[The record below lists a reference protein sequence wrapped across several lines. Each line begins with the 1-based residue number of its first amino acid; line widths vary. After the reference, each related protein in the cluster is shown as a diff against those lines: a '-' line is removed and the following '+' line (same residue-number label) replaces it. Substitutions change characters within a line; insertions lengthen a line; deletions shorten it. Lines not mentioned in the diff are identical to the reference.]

1 MTKNKNSSLSTGM
14 AAKEFN
20 RRTLIKRGAALAAF
34 APVAPMFVKNAFAA
48 TSGEVNVLMW
58 GEYLPDSVLA
68 DFKAKTGITV
78 NHTKIGDNGEI
89 IAKMKAGGGAGFDL
103 ASPTNMRALQW
114 ENLGVLAPFDMNK
127 ITNIG
132 NVNPGMVA
140 VGERDWNF
148 GGKGSH
154 WVPQLWGTESIS
166 WRTDKWT
173 PDGLPSFGDLWE
185 PNPGIDGAFMMGRT
199 YSMMTGCGI
208 WMHHQGKMDFW
219 SSYKDEDTMR
229 KNWEIITEYCIAKK
243 GNLVKFWSGADP
255 QKQGFTSDGVV
266 VGQTWD
272 GPIVSMMKAG
282 EPVAYQTTEEG
293 ALAWVDGITL
303 SAKAEN
309 IDEAYELINY
319 SFTPEVGGQ
328 TINEIGYNS
337 KFGVDLNKT
346 KIYESIDQ
354 QSVHIAQGV
363 DKDKNKEQGA
373 GDQGLMFGYAC
384 NETEELMPIPIQISH
399 DLTRKLAEVRK
410 NSTLNWLG
418 PDGKSQVTVKYE
430 DGQPVEYG
438 HTIAIID

>member
-1 MTKNKNSSLSTGM
+1 MKKINKTLK
-14 AAKEFN
+14 AAKVS
-20 RRTLIKRGAALAAF
+20 RRSVLKGAAATGAA
-34 APVAPMFVKNAFAA
+34 AAIGPWYIPNAFAA
-48 TSGEVNVLMW
+48 PVVNVLMW
-58 GEYLPDSVLA
+58 GEYLPDSVVA

-89 IAKMKAGGGAGFDL
+89 ISKMKAGGGAGYDL

-114 ENLGVLAPFDMNK
+114 ENLGVLAPFDMNR
-127 ITNIG
+127 INTSA
-132 NVNPGMVA
+132 VNPGMLA

-148 GGKGSH
+148 GGNGSH

-229 KNWEIITEYCIAKK
+229 KNWETITDFCISKK

-272 GPIVSMMKAG
+272 GPIAAMMKAG
-282 EPVAYQTTEEG
+282 EPVAYQTTDEG
-293 ALAWVDGITL
+293 ALAWIDGITL

-337 KFGVDLNKT
+337 AVNGASDFYSAETKALAKAIYPGDTNTQLNPWPPEPPWFADARAEYANKF
-346 KIYESIDQ
+346 
-354 QSVHIAQGV
+354 
-363 DKDKNKEQGA
+363 
-373 GDQGLMFGYAC
+373 
-384 NETEELMPIPIQISH
+384 ET
-399 DLTRKLAEVRK
+399 A
-410 NSTLNWLG
+410 
-418 PDGKSQVTVKYE
+418 
-430 DGQPVEYG
+430 
-438 HTIAIID
+438 

>member
-1 MTKNKNSSLSTGM
+1 MKKINKTLK
-14 AAKEFN
+14 AAKVS
-20 RRTLIKRGAALAAF
+20 RRSVIKGAAATGAA
-34 APVAPMFVKNAFAA
+34 AAIGPWYIPNAFAA
-48 TSGEVNVLMW
+48 PDVNVLMW
-58 GEYLPDSVLA
+58 GEYLPDSVVA

-89 IAKMKAGGGAGFDL
+89 ISKMKAGGGAGYDL

-114 ENLGVLAPFDMNK
+114 ENLGVLAPFDMNR
-127 ITNIG
+127 INTSA
-132 NVNPGMVA
+132 VNPGMLA

-148 GGKGSH
+148 GGNGSH

-219 SSYKDEDTMR
+219 SSYNDEDTMR
-229 KNWEIITEYCIAKK
+229 KNWETITDFCISKK

-272 GPIVSMMKAG
+272 GPIAAMMKAG
-282 EPVAYQTTEEG
+282 EPVAYQTTDEG
-293 ALAWVDGITL
+293 ALAWIDGITL

-337 KFGVDLNKT
+337 AVNGASDFYSPETKALAKAIYPGDTSTKLNPWPPEPPWFADARAEYANKF
-346 KIYESIDQ
+346 
-354 QSVHIAQGV
+354 
-363 DKDKNKEQGA
+363 
-373 GDQGLMFGYAC
+373 
-384 NETEELMPIPIQISH
+384 ET
-399 DLTRKLAEVRK
+399 A
-410 NSTLNWLG
+410 
-418 PDGKSQVTVKYE
+418 
-430 DGQPVEYG
+430 
-438 HTIAIID
+438 

>member
-1 MTKNKNSSLSTGM
+1 MKKINKTLK
-14 AAKEFN
+14 AAKVS
-20 RRTLIKRGAALAAF
+20 RRSVLKGAAATGAA
-34 APVAPMFVKNAFAA
+34 AAIGPWYIPNAFAA
-48 TSGEVNVLMW
+48 PVVNVLMW
-58 GEYLPDSVLA
+58 GEYLPDSVVA

-89 IAKMKAGGGAGFDL
+89 ISKMKAGGGAGYDL

-114 ENLGVLAPFDMNK
+114 ENLGVLAPFDMNR
-127 ITNIG
+127 INTSA
-132 NVNPGMVA
+132 VNPGMLA

-148 GGKGSH
+148 GGNGSH

-219 SSYKDEDTMR
+219 SSYNNEDTMR
-229 KNWEIITEYCIAKK
+229 KNWETITDFCISKK

-272 GPIVSMMKAG
+272 GPIAAMMKAG
-282 EPVAYQTTEEG
+282 EPVAYQTTDEG
-293 ALAWVDGITL
+293 ALAWIDGITL

-337 KFGVDLNKT
+337 AVNGASDFYSPETKALAKAIYPGDTSTKLNPWPPEPPWFADARAEYANKF
-346 KIYESIDQ
+346 
-354 QSVHIAQGV
+354 
-363 DKDKNKEQGA
+363 
-373 GDQGLMFGYAC
+373 
-384 NETEELMPIPIQISH
+384 ET
-399 DLTRKLAEVRK
+399 A
-410 NSTLNWLG
+410 
-418 PDGKSQVTVKYE
+418 
-430 DGQPVEYG
+430 
-438 HTIAIID
+438 

>member
-1 MTKNKNSSLSTGM
+1 MKKINKTLK
-14 AAKEFN
+14 AAKVS
-20 RRTLIKRGAALAAF
+20 RRSVLKGAAATGAA
-34 APVAPMFVKNAFAA
+34 AAIGPWYIPNAFAA
-48 TSGEVNVLMW
+48 PVVNVLMW
-58 GEYLPDSVLA
+58 GEYLPDSVVA

-89 IAKMKAGGGAGFDL
+89 ISKMKAGGGAGYDL

-114 ENLGVLAPFDMNK
+114 ADLGVLAPFDMNR
-127 ITNIG
+127 INTSA
-132 NVNPGMVA
+132 VNPGMLA

-166 WRTDKWT
+166 WRTDKWQ
-173 PDGLPSFGDLWE
+173 PDGLPSFGDIWE

-219 SSYKDEDTMR
+219 SSCNDEDTMR
-229 KNWEIITEYCIAKK
+229 KNWETITDYCISKK

-272 GPIVSMMKAG
+272 GPIAAMMKAG
-282 EPVAYQTTEEG
+282 EPVAYQTTDEG
-293 ALAWVDGITL
+293 ALAWIDGITM

-328 TINEIGYNS
+328 TVNEIGYNS
-337 KFGVDLNKT
+337 AVNGASDHYSDETKALAKAIYPGDTSTKLNPWPPEPPWYADARAEYANKF
-346 KIYESIDQ
+346 
-354 QSVHIAQGV
+354 
-363 DKDKNKEQGA
+363 
-373 GDQGLMFGYAC
+373 
-384 NETEELMPIPIQISH
+384 ET
-399 DLTRKLAEVRK
+399 A
-410 NSTLNWLG
+410 
-418 PDGKSQVTVKYE
+418 
-430 DGQPVEYG
+430 
-438 HTIAIID
+438 

>member
-1 MTKNKNSSLSTGM
+1 VKKINKTLK
-14 AAKEFN
+14 AAKVS
-20 RRTLIKRGAALAAF
+20 RRSVLKGAAATGAA
-34 APVAPMFVKNAFAA
+34 AAIGPWYIPNAFAA
-48 TSGEVNVLMW
+48 PVVNVLMW
-58 GEYLPDSVLA
+58 GEYLPDSVVA

-89 IAKMKAGGGAGFDL
+89 ISKMKAGGGAGYDL

-114 ENLGVLAPFDMNK
+114 ENLGVLAPFDMNR
-127 ITNIG
+127 INTSA
-132 NVNPGMVA
+132 VNPGMLA

-148 GGKGSH
+148 GGNGSH

-219 SSYKDEDTMR
+219 SSYNDEDTMR
-229 KNWEIITEYCIAKK
+229 KNWETITDFCISKK

-266 VGQTWD
+266 IGQTWD
-272 GPIVSMMKAG
+272 GPIAAMMKAG
-282 EPVAYQTTEEG
+282 EPVAYQTTDEG
-293 ALAWVDGITL
+293 ALAWIDGITL

-337 KFGVDLNKT
+337 AVNGASDFYSPETKALAKAIYPGDTSTKLNPWPPEPPWFADARAEYANKF
-346 KIYESIDQ
+346 
-354 QSVHIAQGV
+354 
-363 DKDKNKEQGA
+363 
-373 GDQGLMFGYAC
+373 
-384 NETEELMPIPIQISH
+384 ET
-399 DLTRKLAEVRK
+399 A
-410 NSTLNWLG
+410 
-418 PDGKSQVTVKYE
+418 
-430 DGQPVEYG
+430 
-438 HTIAIID
+438 

>member
-1 MTKNKNSSLSTGM
+1 MKKINKTLK
-14 AAKEFN
+14 AAKVS
-20 RRTLIKRGAALAAF
+20 RRSVLKGAAATGAA
-34 APVAPMFVKNAFAA
+34 AAIGPWYIPNAFAA
-48 TSGEVNVLMW
+48 PVVNVLMW
-58 GEYLPDSVLA
+58 GEYLPDSVVA

-89 IAKMKAGGGAGFDL
+89 ISKMKAGGGAGFDL

-114 ENLGVLAPFDMNK
+114 ENLGVLAPFDMNR
-127 ITNIG
+127 INTSA
-132 NVNPGMVA
+132 VNPGMLA

-148 GGKGSH
+148 GGNGSH

-166 WRTDKWT
+166 WRTDKWQ
-173 PDGLPSFGDLWE
+173 PDGLPSFGDIWE

-229 KNWEIITEYCIAKK
+229 KNWETITDYCISKK

-272 GPIVSMMKAG
+272 GPIAAMMKAG
-282 EPVAYQTTEEG
+282 EPVAYQTTDEG
-293 ALAWVDGITL
+293 ALAWIDGITL

-328 TINEIGYNS
+328 TVNEIGYNS
-337 KFGVDLNKT
+337 AVNGASDHYSDETKALAKAIYPGDTSTKLNPWPP
-346 KIYESIDQ
+346 EPPW
-354 QSVHIAQGV
+354 
-363 DKDKNKEQGA
+363 
-373 GDQGLMFGYAC
+373 YADARAC
-384 NETEELMPIPIQISH
+384 LLYTSPSPR
-399 DLTRKLAEVRK
+399 D
-410 NSTLNWLG
+410 
-418 PDGKSQVTVKYE
+418 
-430 DGQPVEYG
+430 
-438 HTIAIID
+438 

>member
-1 MTKNKNSSLSTGM
+1 MKKINKTLK
-14 AAKEFN
+14 AAKVS
-20 RRTLIKRGAALAAF
+20 RRSVLKGAAATGAA
-34 APVAPMFVKNAFAA
+34 AAIGPWYIPNAFAA
-48 TSGEVNVLMW
+48 PVVNVLMW
-58 GEYLPDSVLA
+58 GEYLPDSVVA

-89 IAKMKAGGGAGFDL
+89 ISKMKAGGGAGYDL

-114 ENLGVLAPFDMNK
+114 ADLGVLAPFDMNR
-127 ITNIG
+127 INTSA
-132 NVNPGMVA
+132 VNPGMLA

-166 WRTDKWT
+166 WRTDKWQ
-173 PDGLPSFGDLWE
+173 PDGGLPSFGDIWE

-219 SSYKDEDTMR
+219 SSYNDEDTMR
-229 KNWEIITEYCIAKK
+229 KNWETITDYCISKK

-272 GPIVSMMKAG
+272 GPIAAMMKAG
-282 EPVAYQTTEEG
+282 EPVAYQTTDEG
-293 ALAWVDGITL
+293 ALAWIDGITM

-319 SFTPEVGGQ
+319 SFTPETGGQ
-328 TINEIGYNS
+328 TVNEIGYNS
-337 KFGVDLNKT
+337 AVNGASDFYSDETKALAKAIYPGDTSTKLNPWPPEPPWYADARAEYANKF
-346 KIYESIDQ
+346 
-354 QSVHIAQGV
+354 
-363 DKDKNKEQGA
+363 
-373 GDQGLMFGYAC
+373 
-384 NETEELMPIPIQISH
+384 ET
-399 DLTRKLAEVRK
+399 A
-410 NSTLNWLG
+410 
-418 PDGKSQVTVKYE
+418 
-430 DGQPVEYG
+430 
-438 HTIAIID
+438 

>member
-1 MTKNKNSSLSTGM
+1 MKKINKTLK
-14 AAKEFN
+14 AAKVS
-20 RRTLIKRGAALAAF
+20 RRSVLKGAAATGAA
-34 APVAPMFVKNAFAA
+34 AAIGPWYIPNAFAA
-48 TSGEVNVLMW
+48 PVVNVLMW
-58 GEYLPDSVLA
+58 GEYLPDSVVA

-89 IAKMKAGGGAGFDL
+89 ISKMKAGGGAGFDL

-114 ENLGVLAPFDMNK
+114 ENLGVLAPFDMNR
-127 ITNIG
+127 INTSA
-132 NVNPGMVA
+132 VNPGMLA

-148 GGKGSH
+148 GGNGSH

-166 WRTDKWT
+166 WRTDKWQ
-173 PDGLPSFGDLWE
+173 PDGLPSFGDIWE

-229 KNWEIITEYCIAKK
+229 KNWETITDYCISKK

-272 GPIVSMMKAG
+272 GPIAAMMKAG
-282 EPVAYQTTEEG
+282 EPVAYQTTDEG
-293 ALAWVDGITL
+293 ALAWIDGITL

-328 TINEIGYNS
+328 TVNEIGYNS
-337 KFGVDLNKT
+337 AVNGASDPYSDETKALAKAIYPGDTSTKLNPWPPEPPWYADARAEYANKF
-346 KIYESIDQ
+346 
-354 QSVHIAQGV
+354 
-363 DKDKNKEQGA
+363 
-373 GDQGLMFGYAC
+373 
-384 NETEELMPIPIQISH
+384 ET
-399 DLTRKLAEVRK
+399 A
-410 NSTLNWLG
+410 
-418 PDGKSQVTVKYE
+418 
-430 DGQPVEYG
+430 
-438 HTIAIID
+438 

>member
-1 MTKNKNSSLSTGM
+1 MKKINKTLK
-14 AAKEFN
+14 AAKVS
-20 RRTLIKRGAALAAF
+20 RRSVLKGAAATGAA
-34 APVAPMFVKNAFAA
+34 AAIGPWYIPNAFAA
-48 TSGEVNVLMW
+48 PVVNVLMW
-58 GEYLPDSVLA
+58 GEYLPDSVVA

-89 IAKMKAGGGAGFDL
+89 ISKMKAGGGAGYDL

-127 ITNIG
+127 INTSA
-132 NVNPGMVA
+132 VNPGMLA

-148 GGKGSH
+148 GGNGSH

-229 KNWEIITEYCIAKK
+229 KNWETITDFCISKK

-272 GPIVSMMKAG
+272 GPIAAMMKAG
-282 EPVAYQTTEEG
+282 EPVAYQTTDEG
-293 ALAWVDGITL
+293 ALAWIDGITL

-337 KFGVDLNKT
+337 AVNGASDFYSPETKALAKAIYPGDTSTKLNPWPPEPPWFADARAEYANKF
-346 KIYESIDQ
+346 
-354 QSVHIAQGV
+354 
-363 DKDKNKEQGA
+363 
-373 GDQGLMFGYAC
+373 
-384 NETEELMPIPIQISH
+384 ET
-399 DLTRKLAEVRK
+399 A
-410 NSTLNWLG
+410 
-418 PDGKSQVTVKYE
+418 
-430 DGQPVEYG
+430 
-438 HTIAIID
+438 

>member
-1 MTKNKNSSLSTGM
+1 MKKINKTLK
-14 AAKEFN
+14 AAKVS
-20 RRTLIKRGAALAAF
+20 RRSVLKGAAATGAA
-34 APVAPMFVKNAFAA
+34 AAIGPWYIPNAFAA
-48 TSGEVNVLMW
+48 PVVNVLMW
-58 GEYLPDSVLA
+58 GEYLPDSVVA

-89 IAKMKAGGGAGFDL
+89 ISKMKAGGGAGYDL

-114 ENLGVLAPFDMNK
+114 ENLGVLAPFDMNR
-127 ITNIG
+127 INTSAE
-132 NVNPGMVA
+132 NPGMLA

-148 GGKGSH
+148 GGNGSH

-219 SSYKDEDTMR
+219 SSYNDEDTMR
-229 KNWEIITEYCIAKK
+229 KNWETITDFCISKK

-272 GPIVSMMKAG
+272 GPIAAMMKAG
-282 EPVAYQTTEEG
+282 EPVAYQTTDEG
-293 ALAWVDGITL
+293 ALAWIDGITL

-337 KFGVDLNKT
+337 AVNGASDFYSPETKALAKAIYPGDTSTKLNPWPPEPPWFADARAEYANKF
-346 KIYESIDQ
+346 
-354 QSVHIAQGV
+354 
-363 DKDKNKEQGA
+363 
-373 GDQGLMFGYAC
+373 
-384 NETEELMPIPIQISH
+384 ET
-399 DLTRKLAEVRK
+399 A
-410 NSTLNWLG
+410 
-418 PDGKSQVTVKYE
+418 
-430 DGQPVEYG
+430 
-438 HTIAIID
+438 

>member
-1 MTKNKNSSLSTGM
+1 MKKINKTLK
-14 AAKEFN
+14 AAKVS
-20 RRTLIKRGAALAAF
+20 RRSVLKGAAATGAA
-34 APVAPMFVKNAFAA
+34 AAIGPWYIPNAFAA
-48 TSGEVNVLMW
+48 PVVNVLMW
-58 GEYLPDSVLA
+58 GEYLPDSVVA

-89 IAKMKAGGGAGFDL
+89 ISKMKAGGGAGFDL

-114 ENLGVLAPFDMNK
+114 ENLGVLSPFDMNR
-127 ITNIG
+127 INTSA
-132 NVNPGMVA
+132 VNPGMLA

-148 GGKGSH
+148 GGNGSH

-166 WRTDKWT
+166 WRTDKWQ
-173 PDGLPSFGDLWE
+173 PDGLPSFGDIWE

-229 KNWEIITEYCIAKK
+229 KNWETITDYCISKK

-272 GPIVSMMKAG
+272 GPIAAMMKAG
-282 EPVAYQTTEEG
+282 EPVAYQTTDEG
-293 ALAWVDGITL
+293 ALAWIDGITL

-337 KFGVDLNKT
+337 AVNGASDFYSPETKALAKAIYPGDTATKLNPWPPEPPWYADARAEYANKF
-346 KIYESIDQ
+346 
-354 QSVHIAQGV
+354 
-363 DKDKNKEQGA
+363 
-373 GDQGLMFGYAC
+373 
-384 NETEELMPIPIQISH
+384 ET
-399 DLTRKLAEVRK
+399 A
-410 NSTLNWLG
+410 
-418 PDGKSQVTVKYE
+418 
-430 DGQPVEYG
+430 
-438 HTIAIID
+438 

>member
-1 MTKNKNSSLSTGM
+1 MKKINKTLK
-14 AAKEFN
+14 AAKVS
-20 RRTLIKRGAALAAF
+20 RRSVLKGAAATGAA
-34 APVAPMFVKNAFAA
+34 AAIGPWYIPNAFAA
-48 TSGEVNVLMW
+48 PVVNVLMW
-58 GEYLPDSVLA
+58 GEYLPDSVVA

-89 IAKMKAGGGAGFDL
+89 ISKMKAGGGAGYDL

-114 ENLGVLAPFDMNK
+114 ENLGVLAPFDMNR
-127 ITNIG
+127 INTSA
-132 NVNPGMVA
+132 VNPGMLA

-148 GGKGSH
+148 GGNGSH

-219 SSYKDEDTMR
+219 SSYNDEDTMR
-229 KNWEIITEYCIAKK
+229 KNWETITDFCISKK

-272 GPIVSMMKAG
+272 GPIAAMMKAG
-282 EPVAYQTTEEG
+282 EPVAYQTTDEG
-293 ALAWVDGITL
+293 ALACIDGITL

-337 KFGVDLNKT
+337 AVNGASDFYSSETKALAKAIYPGDTSTKLNPWPPEPPWFADARAEYANKF
-346 KIYESIDQ
+346 
-354 QSVHIAQGV
+354 
-363 DKDKNKEQGA
+363 
-373 GDQGLMFGYAC
+373 
-384 NETEELMPIPIQISH
+384 ET
-399 DLTRKLAEVRK
+399 A
-410 NSTLNWLG
+410 
-418 PDGKSQVTVKYE
+418 
-430 DGQPVEYG
+430 
-438 HTIAIID
+438 

>member
-1 MTKNKNSSLSTGM
+1 MKKINKTLN
-14 AAKEFN
+14 AAKVT
-20 RRTLIKRGAALAAF
+20 RRSVLKGAAATGAA
-34 APVAPMFVKNAFAA
+34 AAIGPWYIPNAFAA
-48 TSGEVNVLMW
+48 PVVNVLMW
-58 GEYLPDSVLA
+58 GEYLPDSVVA

-89 IAKMKAGGGAGFDL
+89 ISKMKAGGGAGYDL

-114 ENLGVLAPFDMNK
+114 ADLGVLAPFDMNR
-127 ITNIG
+127 INTSA
-132 NVNPGMVA
+132 VNPGMLA

-166 WRTDKWT
+166 WRTDKWQ
-173 PDGLPSFGDLWE
+173 PDGLPSFGDIWE

-219 SSYKDEDTMR
+219 SSYNDEDTMR
-229 KNWEIITEYCIAKK
+229 KNWETITDYCISKK

-272 GPIVSMMKAG
+272 GPIAAMMKAG
-282 EPVAYQTTEEG
+282 EPVAYQTTDEG
-293 ALAWVDGITL
+293 ALAWIDGITL

-328 TINEIGYNS
+328 TVNEIGYNS
-337 KFGVDLNKT
+337 AVNGASDHYSAETKALAKAIYPGDTSTKLNPWPPEPPWYADARAEYANKF
-346 KIYESIDQ
+346 
-354 QSVHIAQGV
+354 
-363 DKDKNKEQGA
+363 
-373 GDQGLMFGYAC
+373 
-384 NETEELMPIPIQISH
+384 ET
-399 DLTRKLAEVRK
+399 A
-410 NSTLNWLG
+410 
-418 PDGKSQVTVKYE
+418 
-430 DGQPVEYG
+430 
-438 HTIAIID
+438 

>member
-1 MTKNKNSSLSTGM
+1 MKKINKTLK
-14 AAKEFN
+14 AAKVS
-20 RRTLIKRGAALAAF
+20 RRSVLKGAAATGAA
-34 APVAPMFVKNAFAA
+34 AAIGPWYIPNAFAA
-48 TSGEVNVLMW
+48 PVVNVLMW
-58 GEYLPDSVLA
+58 GEYLPDSVVA

-89 IAKMKAGGGAGFDL
+89 ISKMKAGGGAGYDL

-114 ENLGVLAPFDMNK
+114 ADLGVLAPFDMNR
-127 ITNIG
+127 INTSA
-132 NVNPGMVA
+132 VNPGMLA

-166 WRTDKWT
+166 WRTDKWQ
-173 PDGLPSFGDLWE
+173 PDGLPSFGDIWE

-219 SSYKDEDTMR
+219 SSYNDEDTMR
-229 KNWEIITEYCIAKK
+229 KTWETITDYCISKK

-272 GPIVSMMKAG
+272 GPIAAMMKAG
-282 EPVAYQTTEEG
+282 EPVAYQTTDEG
-293 ALAWVDGITL
+293 ALAWIDGITM

-328 TINEIGYNS
+328 TVNEIGYNS
-337 KFGVDLNKT
+337 AVNGASDHYSDETKALAKAIYPGDTSTKLNPWPPEPPWYADARAEYANKF
-346 KIYESIDQ
+346 
-354 QSVHIAQGV
+354 
-363 DKDKNKEQGA
+363 
-373 GDQGLMFGYAC
+373 
-384 NETEELMPIPIQISH
+384 ET
-399 DLTRKLAEVRK
+399 A
-410 NSTLNWLG
+410 
-418 PDGKSQVTVKYE
+418 
-430 DGQPVEYG
+430 
-438 HTIAIID
+438 

>member
-1 MTKNKNSSLSTGM
+1 MKKINKTLK
-14 AAKEFN
+14 AAKVS
-20 RRTLIKRGAALAAF
+20 RRSVLKGAAATGAA
-34 APVAPMFVKNAFAA
+34 AAIGPWYIPNAFAA
-48 TSGEVNVLMW
+48 PVVNVLMW
-58 GEYLPDSVLA
+58 GEYLPDSVVA

-89 IAKMKAGGGAGFDL
+89 ISKMKAGGGAGYDL

-114 ENLGVLAPFDMNK
+114 ENLGVLAPFDMNR
-127 ITNIG
+127 INTSA
-132 NVNPGMVA
+132 VNPGMLA

-148 GGKGSH
+148 GGNGSH

-173 PDGLPSFGDLWE
+173 PDGLPSFGDIWE

-229 KNWEIITEYCIAKK
+229 KNWETITDYCISKK

-272 GPIVSMMKAG
+272 GPIAAMMKAG
-282 EPVAYQTTEEG
+282 EPVAYRTTQEG
-293 ALAWVDGITL
+293 ALAWIDGITL

-337 KFGVDLNKT
+337 AVNGASDFYSSETKALAKAIYPGDTSTKLNPWPPEPPWFADARAEYANKF
-346 KIYESIDQ
+346 
-354 QSVHIAQGV
+354 
-363 DKDKNKEQGA
+363 
-373 GDQGLMFGYAC
+373 
-384 NETEELMPIPIQISH
+384 ET
-399 DLTRKLAEVRK
+399 A
-410 NSTLNWLG
+410 
-418 PDGKSQVTVKYE
+418 
-430 DGQPVEYG
+430 
-438 HTIAIID
+438 

>member
-1 MTKNKNSSLSTGM
+1 VKKINKTLN
-14 AAKEFN
+14 AAKVT
-20 RRTLIKRGAALAAF
+20 RRSVLKGAAATGAA
-34 APVAPMFVKNAFAA
+34 AAIGPWYIPNAFAA
-48 TSGEVNVLMW
+48 PVVNVLMW
-58 GEYLPDSVLA
+58 GEYLPDSVVA

-89 IAKMKAGGGAGFDL
+89 ISKMKAGGGAGYDL

-114 ENLGVLAPFDMNK
+114 ADLGVLAPFDMNR
-127 ITNIG
+127 INTSA
-132 NVNPGMVA
+132 VNPGMLA

-148 GGKGSH
+148 GGNGSH

-166 WRTDKWT
+166 WRTDKWQ
-173 PDGLPSFGDLWE
+173 PDGLPSFGDIWE

-219 SSYKDEDTMR
+219 SSYSDEDTMR
-229 KNWEIITEYCIAKK
+229 KNWETITDYCISKK

-272 GPIVSMMKAG
+272 GPIAAMMKAG
-282 EPVAYQTTEEG
+282 EPVAYQTTDEG
-293 ALAWVDGITL
+293 ALAWIDGITL

-328 TINEIGYNS
+328 TVNEIGYNS
-337 KFGVDLNKT
+337 AVNGASDHYSAETKALAKAIYPGDTSTKLNPWPPEPPWYADARAEYANKF
-346 KIYESIDQ
+346 
-354 QSVHIAQGV
+354 
-363 DKDKNKEQGA
+363 
-373 GDQGLMFGYAC
+373 
-384 NETEELMPIPIQISH
+384 ET
-399 DLTRKLAEVRK
+399 A
-410 NSTLNWLG
+410 
-418 PDGKSQVTVKYE
+418 
-430 DGQPVEYG
+430 
-438 HTIAIID
+438 

>member
-1 MTKNKNSSLSTGM
+1 MKKINKTLK
-14 AAKEFN
+14 AAKVS
-20 RRTLIKRGAALAAF
+20 RRSVLKGAAATGAAE
-34 APVAPMFVKNAFAA
+34 AIGPWYIPNAFAA
-48 TSGEVNVLMW
+48 PVVNVLMW
-58 GEYLPDSVLA
+58 GEYLPDSVVA

-89 IAKMKAGGGAGFDL
+89 ISKMKAGGGAGYDL

-114 ENLGVLAPFDMNK
+114 ADLGVLAPFDMNR
-127 ITNIG
+127 INTSA
-132 NVNPGMVA
+132 VNPGMLA

-166 WRTDKWT
+166 WRTDKWQ
-173 PDGLPSFGDLWE
+173 PDGLPSFGDIWE

-219 SSYKDEDTMR
+219 SSYNDEDTMR
-229 KNWEIITEYCIAKK
+229 KNWETITDYCISKK

-272 GPIVSMMKAG
+272 GPIAAMMKAG
-282 EPVAYQTTEEG
+282 EPVAYQTTDEG
-293 ALAWVDGITL
+293 ALAWIDGITM

-319 SFTPEVGGQ
+319 SFTPETGGQ
-328 TINEIGYNS
+328 TVNEIGYNS
-337 KFGVDLNKT
+337 AVNGASDFYSDETKALAKAIYPGDTSTKLNPWPPEPPWYADARAEYANKF
-346 KIYESIDQ
+346 
-354 QSVHIAQGV
+354 
-363 DKDKNKEQGA
+363 
-373 GDQGLMFGYAC
+373 
-384 NETEELMPIPIQISH
+384 ET
-399 DLTRKLAEVRK
+399 A
-410 NSTLNWLG
+410 
-418 PDGKSQVTVKYE
+418 
-430 DGQPVEYG
+430 
-438 HTIAIID
+438 

>member
-1 MTKNKNSSLSTGM
+1 MKKINKTLK
-14 AAKEFN
+14 AAKVS
-20 RRTLIKRGAALAAF
+20 RRSVLKGAAATGAA
-34 APVAPMFVKNAFAA
+34 AAIGPWYIPNAFAA
-48 TSGEVNVLMW
+48 PVVNVLMW
-58 GEYLPDSVLA
+58 GEYLPDSVVA

-89 IAKMKAGGGAGFDL
+89 ISKMKAGGGAGYDL

-114 ENLGVLAPFDMNK
+114 ADLGVLAPFDMNR
-127 ITNIG
+127 INTSA
-132 NVNPGMVA
+132 VNPGMLA

-166 WRTDKWT
+166 WRTDKSQ
-173 PDGLPSFGDLWE
+173 PDGLPSFGDIWE

-219 SSYKDEDTMR
+219 SSYNDEDTMR
-229 KNWEIITEYCIAKK
+229 KNWETITDYCISKK

-272 GPIVSMMKAG
+272 GPIAAMMKAG
-282 EPVAYQTTEEG
+282 EPVAYQTTDEG
-293 ALAWVDGITL
+293 ALAWIDGITM

-319 SFTPEVGGQ
+319 SFTPETGGQ
-328 TINEIGYNS
+328 TVNEIGYNS
-337 KFGVDLNKT
+337 AVNGASDFYSDETKALAKAIYPGDTSTKLNPWPPEPPWYADARAEYANKF
-346 KIYESIDQ
+346 
-354 QSVHIAQGV
+354 
-363 DKDKNKEQGA
+363 
-373 GDQGLMFGYAC
+373 
-384 NETEELMPIPIQISH
+384 ET
-399 DLTRKLAEVRK
+399 A
-410 NSTLNWLG
+410 
-418 PDGKSQVTVKYE
+418 
-430 DGQPVEYG
+430 
-438 HTIAIID
+438 

>member
-1 MTKNKNSSLSTGM
+1 VKKINKTLK
-14 AAKEFN
+14 AAKVS
-20 RRTLIKRGAALAAF
+20 RRSVLKGAAATGAA
-34 APVAPMFVKNAFAA
+34 AAIGPWYIPNAFAA
-48 TSGEVNVLMW
+48 PVVNVLMW
-58 GEYLPDSVLA
+58 GEYLPDSVVA

-89 IAKMKAGGGAGFDL
+89 ISKMKAGGGAGFDL

-114 ENLGVLAPFDMNK
+114 ENLGVLAPFDMNR
-127 ITNIG
+127 INTSA
-132 NVNPGMVA
+132 VNPGMLS

-148 GGKGSH
+148 GGNGSH

-166 WRTDKWT
+166 WRTDKWQ
-173 PDGLPSFGDLWE
+173 PDGLPSFGDIWE

-229 KNWEIITEYCIAKK
+229 KNWETITDYCISKK

-272 GPIVSMMKAG
+272 GPIAAMMKAG
-282 EPVAYQTTEEG
+282 EPVAYQTTDEG
-293 ALAWVDGITL
+293 ALAWIDGITL

-337 KFGVDLNKT
+337 AVNGASDFYSPETKALAKAIYPGDTATKLNPWPPEPPWYADARAEYANKF
-346 KIYESIDQ
+346 
-354 QSVHIAQGV
+354 
-363 DKDKNKEQGA
+363 
-373 GDQGLMFGYAC
+373 
-384 NETEELMPIPIQISH
+384 ET
-399 DLTRKLAEVRK
+399 A
-410 NSTLNWLG
+410 
-418 PDGKSQVTVKYE
+418 
-430 DGQPVEYG
+430 
-438 HTIAIID
+438 

>member
-1 MTKNKNSSLSTGM
+1 MKKINKTLK
-14 AAKEFN
+14 AAKVS
-20 RRTLIKRGAALAAF
+20 RRSVLKGAAATGAA
-34 APVAPMFVKNAFAA
+34 AAIGPWYIPNAFAA
-48 TSGEVNVLMW
+48 PVVNVLMW
-58 GEYLPDSVLA
+58 GEYLPDSVVA

-89 IAKMKAGGGAGFDL
+89 ISKMKAGGGAGYDL

-114 ENLGVLAPFDMNK
+114 ADLGVLAPFDMNR
-127 ITNIG
+127 INTSA
-132 NVNPGMVA
+132 VNPGMLA

-166 WRTDKWT
+166 WRTDKCQ
-173 PDGLPSFGDLWE
+173 PDGLPSFGDIWE

-219 SSYKDEDTMR
+219 SSYNDEDTMR
-229 KNWEIITEYCIAKK
+229 KNWETITDYCISKK

-272 GPIVSMMKAG
+272 GPIAAMMKAG
-282 EPVAYQTTEEG
+282 EPVAYQTTDEG
-293 ALAWVDGITL
+293 ALAWIDGITM

-328 TINEIGYNS
+328 TVNEIGYNS
-337 KFGVDLNKT
+337 AVNGASDHYSDETKALAKAIYPGDTSTKLNPWPPEPPWYADARAEYANKF
-346 KIYESIDQ
+346 
-354 QSVHIAQGV
+354 
-363 DKDKNKEQGA
+363 
-373 GDQGLMFGYAC
+373 
-384 NETEELMPIPIQISH
+384 ET
-399 DLTRKLAEVRK
+399 A
-410 NSTLNWLG
+410 
-418 PDGKSQVTVKYE
+418 
-430 DGQPVEYG
+430 
-438 HTIAIID
+438 

>member
-1 MTKNKNSSLSTGM
+1 VKKINKTLK
-14 AAKEFN
+14 AAKVS
-20 RRTLIKRGAALAAF
+20 RRSVLKGAAATGAA
-34 APVAPMFVKNAFAA
+34 AAIGPWYIPNAFAA
-48 TSGEVNVLMW
+48 PVVNVLMW
-58 GEYLPDSVLA
+58 GEYLPDSVVA

-89 IAKMKAGGGAGFDL
+89 ISKMKAGGGAGYDL

-114 ENLGVLAPFDMNK
+114 ADLGVLAPFDMNR
-127 ITNIG
+127 INTSA
-132 NVNPGMVA
+132 VNPGMLA

-166 WRTDKWT
+166 WRTDKWQ
-173 PDGLPSFGDLWE
+173 PDGLPSFGDIWE

-219 SSYKDEDTMR
+219 SSYNDEDTMR
-229 KNWEIITEYCIAKK
+229 KNWETITEYCISKK

-272 GPIVSMMKAG
+272 GPIAAMMKAG
-282 EPVAYQTTEEG
+282 EPVAYQTTDEG
-293 ALAWVDGITL
+293 ALAWIDGITM

-319 SFTPEVGGQ
+319 SFTPETGGQ
-328 TINEIGYNS
+328 TVNEIGYNS
-337 KFGVDLNKT
+337 AVNGASDFYSDETKALAKAIYPGDTSTKLNPWPPEPPWYADARAEYANKF
-346 KIYESIDQ
+346 
-354 QSVHIAQGV
+354 
-363 DKDKNKEQGA
+363 
-373 GDQGLMFGYAC
+373 
-384 NETEELMPIPIQISH
+384 ET
-399 DLTRKLAEVRK
+399 A
-410 NSTLNWLG
+410 
-418 PDGKSQVTVKYE
+418 
-430 DGQPVEYG
+430 
-438 HTIAIID
+438 

>member
-1 MTKNKNSSLSTGM
+1 VKKINKTLN
-14 AAKEFN
+14 AAKVT
-20 RRTLIKRGAALAAF
+20 RRSVLKGAAATGAA
-34 APVAPMFVKNAFAA
+34 AAIGPWYIPNAFAA
-48 TSGEVNVLMW
+48 PVVNVLMW
-58 GEYLPDSVLA
+58 GEYLPDSVVA

-89 IAKMKAGGGAGFDL
+89 ISKMKAGGGAGYDL

-114 ENLGVLAPFDMNK
+114 ADLGVLAPFDMNR
-127 ITNIG
+127 INTSA
-132 NVNPGMVA
+132 VNPGMLA

-148 GGKGSH
+148 GGNGSH

-166 WRTDKWT
+166 WRTDKWQ
-173 PDGLPSFGDLWE
+173 PDGLPSFGDIWE

-219 SSYKDEDTMR
+219 ASYNDEDTMR
-229 KNWEIITEYCIAKK
+229 KNWETITDYCISKK

-272 GPIVSMMKAG
+272 GPIAAMMKAG
-282 EPVAYQTTEEG
+282 EPVAYQTTDEG
-293 ALAWVDGITL
+293 ALAWIDGITL

-328 TINEIGYNS
+328 TVNEIGYNS
-337 KFGVDLNKT
+337 AVNGASDHYSAETKALAKAIYPGDTSTKLNPWPPEPPWYADARAEYANKF
-346 KIYESIDQ
+346 
-354 QSVHIAQGV
+354 
-363 DKDKNKEQGA
+363 
-373 GDQGLMFGYAC
+373 
-384 NETEELMPIPIQISH
+384 ET
-399 DLTRKLAEVRK
+399 A
-410 NSTLNWLG
+410 
-418 PDGKSQVTVKYE
+418 
-430 DGQPVEYG
+430 
-438 HTIAIID
+438 

>member
-1 MTKNKNSSLSTGM
+1 MKKINKTLK
-14 AAKEFN
+14 AAKVS
-20 RRTLIKRGAALAAF
+20 RRSVLKGAAATGAA
-34 APVAPMFVKNAFAA
+34 AAIGPWYIPNAFAA
-48 TSGEVNVLMW
+48 PVVNVLMW
-58 GEYLPDSVLA
+58 GEYLPDSVVA

-89 IAKMKAGGGAGFDL
+89 ISKMKAGGGAGYDL

-114 ENLGVLAPFDMNK
+114 ADLGVLAPFDMNR
-127 ITNIG
+127 INTSA
-132 NVNPGMVA
+132 VNPGMLA

-154 WVPQLWGTESIS
+154 WVPQLWGTVSTS
-166 WRTDKWT
+166 WRTDKWQ
-173 PDGLPSFGDLWE
+173 PDGLPSFGDIWE

-219 SSYKDEDTMR
+219 SSYNDEDTMR
-229 KNWEIITEYCIAKK
+229 KNWETITDYCISKK

-272 GPIVSMMKAG
+272 GPIAAMMKAG
-282 EPVAYQTTEEG
+282 EPVAYQTTDEG
-293 ALAWVDGITL
+293 ALAWIDGITM

-328 TINEIGYNS
+328 TVNEIGYNS
-337 KFGVDLNKT
+337 AVNGASDHYSDETKALAKAIYPGDTSTKLNPWPPEPPWYADARAEYANKF
-346 KIYESIDQ
+346 
-354 QSVHIAQGV
+354 
-363 DKDKNKEQGA
+363 
-373 GDQGLMFGYAC
+373 
-384 NETEELMPIPIQISH
+384 ET
-399 DLTRKLAEVRK
+399 A
-410 NSTLNWLG
+410 
-418 PDGKSQVTVKYE
+418 
-430 DGQPVEYG
+430 
-438 HTIAIID
+438 

>member
-1 MTKNKNSSLSTGM
+1 MKKINKTLK
-14 AAKEFN
+14 AAKVS
-20 RRTLIKRGAALAAF
+20 RRSVLKGAAATGAA
-34 APVAPMFVKNAFAA
+34 AAIGPWYIPNAFAA
-48 TSGEVNVLMW
+48 PVVNVLMW
-58 GEYLPDSVLA
+58 GEYLPDSVVA

-89 IAKMKAGGGAGFDL
+89 ISKMKAGGGAGFDL

-114 ENLGVLAPFDMNK
+114 ENLGVLAPFDMNR
-127 ITNIG
+127 INTSA
-132 NVNPGMVA
+132 VNPVMLA

-148 GGKGSH
+148 GGNGSH

-166 WRTDKWT
+166 WRTDKWQ
-173 PDGLPSFGDLWE
+173 PDGLPSFGDIWE

-229 KNWEIITEYCIAKK
+229 KNWETITDYCISKK

-272 GPIVSMMKAG
+272 GPIAAMMKAG
-282 EPVAYQTTEEG
+282 EPVAYQTTDEG
-293 ALAWVDGITL
+293 ALAWIDGITL

-337 KFGVDLNKT
+337 AVNGASDFYSPETKALAKAIYPGDTATKLNPWPPEPPWYADARAEYANKF
-346 KIYESIDQ
+346 
-354 QSVHIAQGV
+354 
-363 DKDKNKEQGA
+363 
-373 GDQGLMFGYAC
+373 
-384 NETEELMPIPIQISH
+384 ET
-399 DLTRKLAEVRK
+399 A
-410 NSTLNWLG
+410 
-418 PDGKSQVTVKYE
+418 
-430 DGQPVEYG
+430 
-438 HTIAIID
+438 

>member
-1 MTKNKNSSLSTGM
+1 MKKINKTLK
-14 AAKEFN
+14 AAKVS
-20 RRTLIKRGAALAAF
+20 RRSVLKGAAATGAA
-34 APVAPMFVKNAFAA
+34 AAIGPWYIPNAFAA
-48 TSGEVNVLMW
+48 PVVNVLMW
-58 GEYLPDSVLA
+58 GEYLPDSVVA

-89 IAKMKAGGGAGFDL
+89 ISKMKAGGGAGYDL

-114 ENLGVLAPFDMNK
+114 ADLGVLAPFDMNR
-127 ITNIG
+127 INTSA
-132 NVNPGMVA
+132 VNPGMLA

-166 WRTDKWT
+166 WRTDKWQ
-173 PDGLPSFGDLWE
+173 PDGLPSFGDIWE

-229 KNWEIITEYCIAKK
+229 KNWETITDYCISKK

-272 GPIVSMMKAG
+272 GPIAAMMKAG
-282 EPVAYQTTEEG
+282 EPVAYQTTDEG
-293 ALAWVDGITL
+293 ALAWIDGITM

-328 TINEIGYNS
+328 TVNEIGYNS
-337 KFGVDLNKT
+337 AVNGASDHYSDETKALAKAIYPGDTSTKLNPWPPEPPWYADARAEYANKF
-346 KIYESIDQ
+346 
-354 QSVHIAQGV
+354 
-363 DKDKNKEQGA
+363 
-373 GDQGLMFGYAC
+373 
-384 NETEELMPIPIQISH
+384 ET
-399 DLTRKLAEVRK
+399 A
-410 NSTLNWLG
+410 
-418 PDGKSQVTVKYE
+418 
-430 DGQPVEYG
+430 
-438 HTIAIID
+438 

>member
-1 MTKNKNSSLSTGM
+1 MKKINKTLK
-14 AAKEFN
+14 AAKVS
-20 RRTLIKRGAALAAF
+20 RRSVLKGAAATGAA
-34 APVAPMFVKNAFAA
+34 AAIGPWYIPNAFAA
-48 TSGEVNVLMW
+48 PVVNVLMW
-58 GEYLPDSVLA
+58 GEYLPDSVVA

-89 IAKMKAGGGAGFDL
+89 ISKMKAGGGAGYDL

-114 ENLGVLAPFDMNK
+114 ENLGVLAPFDMNR
-127 ITNIG
+127 INTSA
-132 NVNPGMVA
+132 VNPGMLA

-148 GGKGSH
+148 GGNGSH

-219 SSYKDEDTMR
+219 SSYNDEDTMR
-229 KNWEIITEYCIAKK
+229 KNWETITEYCIAKK

-272 GPIVSMMKAG
+272 GPIAAMMKAG
-282 EPVAYQTTEEG
+282 EPVAYQTTDEG
-293 ALAWVDGITL
+293 ALAWIDGITL

-337 KFGVDLNKT
+337 AVNGASDFYSPETKALAKAIYPGDTSTKLNPWPPEPPWFADARAEYANKF
-346 KIYESIDQ
+346 
-354 QSVHIAQGV
+354 
-363 DKDKNKEQGA
+363 
-373 GDQGLMFGYAC
+373 
-384 NETEELMPIPIQISH
+384 ET
-399 DLTRKLAEVRK
+399 A
-410 NSTLNWLG
+410 
-418 PDGKSQVTVKYE
+418 
-430 DGQPVEYG
+430 
-438 HTIAIID
+438 

>member
-1 MTKNKNSSLSTGM
+1 MKKINKTLK
-14 AAKEFN
+14 AAKVS
-20 RRTLIKRGAALAAF
+20 RRSVLKGAAATGAA
-34 APVAPMFVKNAFAA
+34 AAIGPWYIPNAFAA
-48 TSGEVNVLMW
+48 PVVNVLMW
-58 GEYLPDSVLA
+58 GEYLPDSVVA

-89 IAKMKAGGGAGFDL
+89 ISKMKAGGGAGYDL

-114 ENLGVLAPFDMNK
+114 ENLGVLAPFDMNR
-127 ITNIG
+127 INTSA
-132 NVNPGMVA
+132 VNPGMLA

-148 GGKGSH
+148 GGNGSH

-219 SSYKDEDTMR
+219 SSYNDEDTMR
-229 KNWEIITEYCIAKK
+229 KNWETITDFCISKK

-282 EPVAYQTTEEG
+282 EPVAYQTTDEG

-309 IDEAYELINY
+309 VDEAYELINY
-319 SFTPEVGGQ
+319 SFTPEVGGA

-337 KFGVDLNKT
+337 AVIGASDFYSDETKAISQAVYPGDTASKLNPWPPEPPWYADARAEYANKF
-346 KIYESIDQ
+346 
-354 QSVHIAQGV
+354 
-363 DKDKNKEQGA
+363 
-373 GDQGLMFGYAC
+373 
-384 NETEELMPIPIQISH
+384 ET
-399 DLTRKLAEVRK
+399 A
-410 NSTLNWLG
+410 
-418 PDGKSQVTVKYE
+418 
-430 DGQPVEYG
+430 
-438 HTIAIID
+438 